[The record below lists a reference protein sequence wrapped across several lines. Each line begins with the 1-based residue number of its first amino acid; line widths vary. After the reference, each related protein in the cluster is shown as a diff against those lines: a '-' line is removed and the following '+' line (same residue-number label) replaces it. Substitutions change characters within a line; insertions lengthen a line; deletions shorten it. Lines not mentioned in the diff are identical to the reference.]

1 MSFGNYTGSH
11 KIKVGR
17 KMDLTLLK
25 EEMTTG
31 EMTDALVQKG
41 LLDLNVDELED
52 VFDFERQFAAVDQYA
67 GTLGYHYD
75 EQNNIYVRND
85 EE

>member
-1 MSFGNYTGSH
+1 
-11 KIKVGR
+11 
-17 KMDLTLLK
+17 MDLTLLK

-52 VFDFERQFAAVDQYA
+52 VFDFERQFAAIDQCA
-67 GTLGYHYD
+67 GTIGYSYD

>member
-1 MSFGNYTGSH
+1 M
-11 KIKVGR
+11 
-17 KMDLTLLK
+17 TLLK